1 MYKIPAVMKDITE
14 LLAGAKQASRS
25 LLTLTDREIDSTL
38 RDIADALLEESDSI
52 LSANARDMEWM
63 GAANPMR
70 DRLALSKSRLEGI
83 AADLRHV
90 AELESP
96 LHRTLEA
103 RTLPNGLKLE
113 KVAVPFGVIGVIYEA
128 RPNVT
133 VDVTGLC
140 LKSGNAVVLK
150 GGHDAECSNRAIVEV
165 IHAVLSRHGIAPGVV
180 TLLPSDREA
189 TAQLLAARGMV
200 DLLIPRGSKKL
211 IDYVRGNALIPVIE
225 TGAGVCHAYFHTD
238 GDVNK
243 GEKIVTNAKTRRVSV
258 CNALD
263 TLIVDRSR
271 LADLPALCA
280 GVMNKNVAVYADP
293 EAYTVLKGQYPDR
306 LLNEADADSF
316 GREFL
321 DYKMSVKTVG
331 NLDEALEH
339 IARYGSGHSDSIVTE
354 DSEAADRFLT
364 LVDSAC
370 VYHNAPTSFT
380 DGAQFGLGAEIGI
393 STQKLHA
400 RGPMALRELTTYK
413 WLIEGEG
420 QVRE

>member
-1 MYKIPAVMKDITE
+1 MKDITE
-14 LLAGAKQASRS
+14 LLKGAKHASRT
-25 LLTLTDREIDSTL
+25 LLTLTDEEIDSTL
-38 RDIADALLEESDSI
+38 RDIADALLQESARI
-52 LSANARDMEWM
+52 LAANAQDLERMDP
-63 GAANPMR
+63 ANPMR
-70 DRLALSKSRLEGI
+70 DRLALSQSRLEGI
-83 AADLRHV
+83 ASDLLHV
-90 AELESP
+90 AELASP
-96 LHRTLEA
+96 LHHTLEA

-165 IHAVLSRHGIAPGVV
+165 IHSVLFRHGIDTGAV

-189 TAQLLAARGMV
+189 TARLLRARGMV
-200 DLLIPRGSKKL
+200 DLLIPRGSKSL
-211 IDYVRGNALIPVIE
+211 IDYVRDNARIPVIE
-225 TGAGVCHAYFHTD
+225 TGAGVCHAYFHAD
-238 GDVNK
+238 GDVEK

-271 LADLPALCA
+271 LGDLSALCA
-280 GVMNKNVAVYADP
+280 GVKAKNVTIYADP
-293 EAYTVLKGQYPDR
+293 EAYAALKGQYADE
-306 LLNEADADSF
+306 LLKEADADCF

-339 IARYGSGHSDSIVTE
+339 ISRYGSGHSDSIVTE
-354 DSEAADRFLT
+354 KSEAADRFLT
-364 LVDSAC
+364 MVDSAC

-400 RGPMALRELTTYK
+400 RGPMALRELTSYK
-413 WLIEGEG
+413 WLIRGNA
-420 QVRE
+420 QTRE

>member
-52 LSANARDMEWM
+52 LSANARDMERM
-63 GAANPMR
+63 DAANPMR

-96 LHRTLEA
+96 LHRTLET

-150 GGHDAECSNRAIVEV
+150 GGHDAECSNREIVEV

-180 TLLPSDREA
+180 TLLPSDRDA

-413 WLIEGEG
+413 WLIHGNA
-420 QVRE
+420 QTRP

>member
-1 MYKIPAVMKDITE
+1 MKDIIE
-14 LLAGAKQASRS
+14 LLQGAKHASRT
-25 LLTLTDREIDSTL
+25 LLTLTDEEIDSTL
-38 RDIADALLEESDSI
+38 RDIADALLSESARI
-52 LSANARDMEWM
+52 LAANASDMERM
-63 GAANPMR
+63 DVSNPMR
-70 DRLALSKSRLEGI
+70 DRLALSQSRLEGI
-83 AADLRHV
+83 ASDLLHV
-90 AELESP
+90 AELASP

-150 GGHDAECSNRAIVEV
+150 GGHDAECSNLAIVEV
-165 IHAVLSRHGIAPGVV
+165 IHSVLFRHGIDTGAV

-189 TAQLLAARGMV
+189 TARLLRARGMV
-200 DLLIPRGSKKL
+200 DLLIPRGSKSL
-211 IDYVRGNALIPVIE
+211 IDYVRDNARIPVIE
-225 TGAGVCHAYFHTD
+225 TGAGVCHAYFHAD
-238 GDVNK
+238 GDVEK

-263 TLIVDRSR
+263 TLIVDRCR
-271 LADLPALCA
+271 LSDLPALCA
-280 GVMNKNVAVYADP
+280 GVKEKNVTIYADA
-293 EAYTVLKGQYPDR
+293 EAYDALKGQYSER
-306 LLNEADADSF
+306 LLKAADADSF
-316 GREFL
+316 GKEFL
-321 DYKMSVKTVG
+321 DYKMSVKTVADM
-331 NLDEALEH
+331 DEALEH

-354 DSEAADRFLT
+354 NSAAADRFLT
-364 LVDSAC
+364 MVDSAC

-413 WLIEGEG
+413 WLIRGNA
-420 QVRE
+420 QTRE

>member
-1 MYKIPAVMKDITE
+1 MNDITE
-14 LLAGAKQASRS
+14 LLDGAKQASRS
-25 LLTLTDREIDSTL
+25 LLTMTDKDINSTL
-38 RDIADALLEESDSI
+38 RDIADALLAESARI
-52 LSANARDMEWM
+52 LAANAQDLERMDP
-63 GAANPMR
+63 ANPMR
-70 DRLALSKSRLEGI
+70 DRLALSQSRLEGI
-83 AADLRHV
+83 ASDLRHV

-96 LHRTLEA
+96 LRRTLEV

-113 KVAVPFGVIGVIYEA
+113 KAAVPFGVIGVIYEA

-165 IHAVLSRHGIAPGVV
+165 IHAVLSRHGIDAGAV

-189 TAQLLAARGMV
+189 TAQLLEARGMV
-200 DLLIPRGSKKL
+200 DLLIPRGSKSL
-211 IDYVRGNALIPVIE
+211 IDYVRDNARIPVIE
-225 TGAGVCHAYFHTD
+225 TGAGVCHAYFHAD
-238 GDVNK
+238 GDVEK

-271 LADLPALCA
+271 LTDLPALCA
-280 GVMNKNVAVYADP
+280 GVRDKNVTIYADA
-293 EAYTVLKGQYPDR
+293 EAYTALNGQYTDD
-306 LLNEADADSF
+306 LLKEADTDSF
-316 GREFL
+316 GKEFL
-321 DYKMSVKTVG
+321 DYKMSVKTVAD
-331 NLDEALEH
+331 LDEALEH
-339 IARYGSGHSDSIVTE
+339 IAKYGSGHSDSIVTE
-354 DSEAADRFLT
+354 NSAAADRFLT
-364 LVDSAC
+364 MVDSAC

-413 WLIEGEG
+413 WLIRGNA
-420 QVRE
+420 QTRE

>member
-1 MYKIPAVMKDITE
+1 MKDIIE
-14 LLAGAKQASRS
+14 LLKGAKHASRT
-25 LLTLTDREIDSTL
+25 LLTLTDEEIDSTL
-38 RDIADALLEESDSI
+38 RDIADALLSESARI
-52 LSANARDMEWM
+52 LAANASDMERM
-63 GAANPMR
+63 DVANPMR
-70 DRLALSKSRLEGI
+70 DRLALSQSRLEGI
-83 AADLRHV
+83 ASDLRHV
-90 AELESP
+90 AELASP
-96 LHRTLEA
+96 LHHTLEA

-150 GGHDAECSNRAIVEV
+150 GGHDAECSNLAIVEV
-165 IHAVLSRHGIAPGVV
+165 IHSVLSRHGIDTGAV

-189 TAQLLAARGMV
+189 TARLLRARGMV
-200 DLLIPRGSKKL
+200 DLLIPRGSKSL
-211 IDYVRGNALIPVIE
+211 IDYVRDNARIPVIE
-225 TGAGVCHAYFHTD
+225 TGAGVCHAYFHAD
-238 GDVNK
+238 GDVEK

-271 LADLPALCA
+271 LGDLSALCA
-280 GVMNKNVAVYADP
+280 GVKAKDVTIYADP
-293 EAYTVLKGQYPDR
+293 EAYAALSGQYPDK
-306 LLNEADADSF
+306 LLKEADADCF

-339 IARYGSGHSDSIVTE
+339 ISRYGSGHSDSIVTE
-354 DSEAADRFLT
+354 NSEAADRFLT
-364 LVDSAC
+364 MVDSAC

-413 WLIEGEG
+413 WLIRGNA
-420 QVRE
+420 QTRE

>member
-1 MYKIPAVMKDITE
+1 MKDITE
-14 LLAGAKQASRS
+14 LLKGAKHASRT
-25 LLTLTDREIDSTL
+25 LLTLTDKDINSTL
-38 RDIADALLEESDSI
+38 LDIADALLAASERI
-52 LSANARDMEWM
+52 LAANTQDLERMDP
-63 GAANPMR
+63 ANPMR
-70 DRLALSKSRLEGI
+70 DRLALSQSRLEGI
-83 AADLRHV
+83 ASDLRHV

-96 LHRTLEA
+96 LRRTLEA

-113 KVAVPFGVIGVIYEA
+113 KAAVPFGVIGVIYEA

-165 IHAVLSRHGIAPGVV
+165 IHSVLSRHGIDAGAV
-180 TLLPSDREA
+180 TLLPSEREA
-189 TAQLLAARGMV
+189 TAQLLEARGMV
-200 DLLIPRGSKKL
+200 DLLIPRGSKSL
-211 IDYVRGNALIPVIE
+211 IDYVRDNARIPVIE
-225 TGAGVCHAYFHTD
+225 TGAGVCHAYFHAD
-238 GDVNK
+238 GDVEK

-271 LADLPALCA
+271 LTDLPALCA
-280 GVMNKNVAVYADP
+280 GVREKNVTIYADA
-293 EAYTVLKGQYPDR
+293 EAYDALKGQYPER
-306 LLNEADADSF
+306 LLKAADADSF
-316 GREFL
+316 GKEFL
-321 DYKMSVKTVG
+321 DYKMSVKTVADM
-331 NLDEALEH
+331 DEALEH

-354 DSEAADRFLT
+354 NSEAADRFLT
-364 LVDSAC
+364 MVDSAC

-413 WLIEGEG
+413 WLIRGNA
-420 QVRE
+420 QTRE

>member
-1 MYKIPAVMKDITE
+1 MKDITE
-14 LLAGAKQASRS
+14 LLKGAKHASRT
-25 LLTLTDREIDSTL
+25 LLTLTDEEIDSTL
-38 RDIADALLEESDSI
+38 RDIADALLSESARI
-52 LSANARDMEWM
+52 LAANASDMERM
-63 GAANPMR
+63 DVANPMR
-70 DRLALSKSRLEGI
+70 DRLALSQSRLEGI
-83 AADLRHV
+83 ASDLRHV
-90 AELESP
+90 AELASP
-96 LHRTLEA
+96 LHHTLEA

-150 GGHDAECSNRAIVEV
+150 GGHDAECSNLAIVEV
-165 IHAVLSRHGIAPGVV
+165 IHSVLFRHGIDTGAV

-189 TAQLLAARGMV
+189 TAQLLGARGMV
-200 DLLIPRGSKKL
+200 DLLIPRGSKSL
-211 IDYVRGNALIPVIE
+211 IDYVRDNARIPVIE
-225 TGAGVCHAYFHTD
+225 TGAGVCHAYFHAD
-238 GDVNK
+238 GDVEK

-271 LADLPALCA
+271 LGDLSALCA
-280 GVMNKNVAVYADP
+280 GVKAKDVTIYADP
-293 EAYTVLKGQYPDR
+293 EAYAALSGQYPDK
-306 LLNEADADSF
+306 LLKEADADCF

-331 NLDEALEH
+331 NLDDALEH
-339 IARYGSGHSDSIVTE
+339 ISRYGSGHSDSIVTE
-354 DSEAADRFLT
+354 NSEAADRFLT
-364 LVDSAC
+364 MVDSAC

-413 WLIEGEG
+413 WLIRGNA
-420 QVRE
+420 QSRE

>member
-1 MYKIPAVMKDITE
+1 MKDITE
-14 LLAGAKQASRS
+14 LLKGAKHASRT
-25 LLTLTDREIDSTL
+25 LLTLTDEEIDSTL
-38 RDIADALLEESDSI
+38 RDIADALLSESARI
-52 LSANARDMEWM
+52 LAANASDMERM
-63 GAANPMR
+63 DVANPMR
-70 DRLALSKSRLEGI
+70 DRLALSQSRLEGI
-83 AADLRHV
+83 ASDLRHV
-90 AELESP
+90 AELASP
-96 LHRTLEA
+96 LHHTLEA

-150 GGHDAECSNRAIVEV
+150 GGHDAECSNLAIVEV
-165 IHAVLSRHGIAPGVV
+165 IHSVLFRHGIDTGAV

-189 TAQLLAARGMV
+189 TAQLLGARGMV
-200 DLLIPRGSKKL
+200 DLLIPRGSKSL
-211 IDYVRGNALIPVIE
+211 IDYVCDNARIPVIE
-225 TGAGVCHAYFHTD
+225 TGAGVCHAYFHAD
-238 GDVNK
+238 GDVEK

-271 LADLPALCA
+271 LGDLSALCA
-280 GVMNKNVAVYADP
+280 GVKAKDVTIYADP
-293 EAYTVLKGQYPDR
+293 EAYAALSGQYPDK
-306 LLNEADADSF
+306 LLKEADADCF

-339 IARYGSGHSDSIVTE
+339 ISRYGSGHSDSIVTE
-354 DSEAADRFLT
+354 NSEAADRFLT
-364 LVDSAC
+364 MVDSAC

-413 WLIEGEG
+413 WLIRGNA
-420 QVRE
+420 QTRE

>member
-1 MYKIPAVMKDITE
+1 MKDIIE
-14 LLAGAKQASRS
+14 LLKGAKHASRT
-25 LLTLTDREIDSTL
+25 LLTLTDEEIDSTL
-38 RDIADALLEESDSI
+38 RDIADALLSESARI
-52 LSANARDMEWM
+52 LAANASDMERM
-63 GAANPMR
+63 DVANPMR
-70 DRLALSKSRLEGI
+70 DRLALSQSRLEGI
-83 AADLRHV
+83 ASDLRHV
-90 AELESP
+90 AELASP
-96 LHRTLEA
+96 LHHTLEA
-103 RTLPNGLKLE
+103 RTLPNGLKLD

-150 GGHDAECSNRAIVEV
+150 GGHDAECSNLAIVEV
-165 IHAVLSRHGIAPGVV
+165 IHSVLSRHGIDTGAV

-189 TAQLLAARGMV
+189 TAQLLGARGMV
-200 DLLIPRGSKKL
+200 DLLIPRGSKSL
-211 IDYVRGNALIPVIE
+211 IDYVRDNARIPVIE
-225 TGAGVCHAYFHTD
+225 TGAGVCHAYFHAD
-238 GDVNK
+238 GDVEK

-271 LADLPALCA
+271 LGDLSALCA
-280 GVMNKNVAVYADP
+280 GVKAKNVTIYADP
-293 EAYTVLKGQYPDR
+293 EAYAALKGQYTDE
-306 LLNEADADSF
+306 LLKEADADCF

-331 NLDEALEH
+331 NLDDALEH
-339 IARYGSGHSDSIVTE
+339 ISRYGSGHSDSIVTE
-354 DSEAADRFLT
+354 NSEAADRFLT
-364 LVDSAC
+364 MVDSAC

-413 WLIEGEG
+413 WLIRGNA
-420 QVRE
+420 QTRE

>member
-1 MYKIPAVMKDITE
+1 MKDITE
-14 LLAGAKQASRS
+14 LLKGAKHASRT
-25 LLTLTDREIDSTL
+25 LLTLTDEEIDSTL
-38 RDIADALLEESDSI
+38 RDIADALLSESARI
-52 LSANARDMEWM
+52 LAANASDMERM
-63 GAANPMR
+63 DVANPMR
-70 DRLALSKSRLEGI
+70 DRLALSQSRLEGI
-83 AADLRHV
+83 ASDLRHV
-90 AELESP
+90 AELASP
-96 LHRTLEA
+96 LHHTLEA

-150 GGHDAECSNRAIVEV
+150 GGHDAECSNLAIVEV
-165 IHAVLSRHGIAPGVV
+165 IHSVLFRHGIDTGAV
-180 TLLPSDREA
+180 TLLPSDRES
-189 TAQLLAARGMV
+189 TAQLLGARGMV
-200 DLLIPRGSKKL
+200 DLLIPRGSKSL
-211 IDYVRGNALIPVIE
+211 IDYVCDNARIPVIE
-225 TGAGVCHAYFHTD
+225 TGAGVCHAYFHAD
-238 GDVNK
+238 GDVEK

-271 LADLPALCA
+271 LGDLSALCA
-280 GVMNKNVAVYADP
+280 GVKAKDVTIYADP
-293 EAYTVLKGQYPDR
+293 EAYAALSGQYPDK
-306 LLNEADADSF
+306 LLKEADADCF

-339 IARYGSGHSDSIVTE
+339 ISRYGSGHSDSIVTE
-354 DSEAADRFLT
+354 NSEAADRFLT
-364 LVDSAC
+364 MVDSAC

-413 WLIEGEG
+413 WLIRGNA
-420 QVRE
+420 QTRE

>member
-1 MYKIPAVMKDITE
+1 MKDITE
-14 LLAGAKQASRS
+14 LLAGANKASRT
-25 LLTLTDREIDSTL
+25 LLTLTYKEIDSTL
-38 RDIADALLEESDSI
+38 RDIADALLQESARI
-52 LSANARDMEWM
+52 LAANAQDLERMDP
-63 GAANPMR
+63 ANPMR
-70 DRLALSKSRLEGI
+70 DRLALSQSRLEGI
-83 AADLRHV
+83 ASDLRHV
-90 AELESP
+90 AELASP

-150 GGHDAECSNRAIVEV
+150 GGHDAEYSNRAIVEV
-165 IHAVLSRHGIAPGVV
+165 IHSVLFRHGIDTGAV

-189 TAQLLAARGMV
+189 TARLLRARGMV
-200 DLLIPRGSKKL
+200 DLLIPRGSKSL
-211 IDYVRGNALIPVIE
+211 IDYVRDNARIPVIE
-225 TGAGVCHAYFHTD
+225 TGAGVCHAYFHAD
-238 GDVNK
+238 GDVVK

-271 LADLPALCA
+271 LGDLSALCA
-280 GVMNKNVAVYADP
+280 GVKAKNVTIYADS
-293 EAYTVLKGQYPDR
+293 EAYAALKGQYADE
-306 LLNEADADSF
+306 LLKEADADCF

-339 IARYGSGHSDSIVTE
+339 ISRYGSGHSDSIVTE
-354 DSEAADRFLT
+354 KSEAADRFLT
-364 LVDSAC
+364 MVDSAC

-413 WLIEGEG
+413 WLIRGNA
-420 QVRE
+420 QTRE

>member
-1 MYKIPAVMKDITE
+1 MKDITE
-14 LLAGAKQASRS
+14 LLKGAKHASRT
-25 LLTLTDREIDSTL
+25 LLTLTDEEIDSTL
-38 RDIADALLEESDSI
+38 RDIADALLSESARI
-52 LSANARDMEWM
+52 LAANASDMERM
-63 GAANPMR
+63 DVANPMR
-70 DRLALSKSRLEGI
+70 DRLALSQSRLEGI
-83 AADLRHV
+83 ASDLLHV
-90 AELESP
+90 AELASP
-96 LHRTLEA
+96 LHHTLEA

-150 GGHDAECSNRAIVEV
+150 GGHDAECSNLAIVEV
-165 IHAVLSRHGIAPGVV
+165 IHSALFRHGIDTGAV

-189 TAQLLAARGMV
+189 TAWLLRARGMV
-200 DLLIPRGSKKL
+200 DLLIPRGSKSL
-211 IDYVRGNALIPVIE
+211 IDYVRDNARIPVIE
-225 TGAGVCHAYFHTD
+225 TGAGVCHAYFHAD
-238 GDVNK
+238 GDVEK

-271 LADLPALCA
+271 LGDLSALCA
-280 GVMNKNVAVYADP
+280 GVKAKNVTIYADP
-293 EAYTVLKGQYPDR
+293 EAYAALKGQYTDE
-306 LLNEADADSF
+306 LLKEADADCF

-331 NLDEALEH
+331 NLDDALEH
-339 IARYGSGHSDSIVTE
+339 ISRYGSGHSDSIVTE
-354 DSEAADRFLT
+354 NSEAADRFLT
-364 LVDSAC
+364 MVDSAC

-413 WLIEGEG
+413 WLIRGNA
-420 QVRE
+420 QSRE

>member
-1 MYKIPAVMKDITE
+1 MKDITE
-14 LLAGAKQASRS
+14 LLAGANKASRT
-25 LLTLTDREIDSTL
+25 LLTLTYKEIDSTL
-38 RDIADALLEESDSI
+38 RDIADALLQESARI
-52 LSANARDMEWM
+52 LAANAQDLERMDP
-63 GAANPMR
+63 ANPMR
-70 DRLALSKSRLEGI
+70 DRLALSQSRLEGI
-83 AADLRHV
+83 ASDLRHV
-90 AELESP
+90 AELASP

-150 GGHDAECSNRAIVEV
+150 GGHDAEYSNRAIVEV
-165 IHAVLSRHGIAPGVV
+165 IHSVLFRHGIDTGAV

-189 TAQLLAARGMV
+189 TARLLRARGMV
-200 DLLIPRGSKKL
+200 DLLIPRGSKSL
-211 IDYVRGNALIPVIE
+211 IDYVRDNARIPVIE
-225 TGAGVCHAYFHTD
+225 TGAGVCHAYFHAD
-238 GDVNK
+238 GDVVK

-271 LADLPALCA
+271 LGDLSALCA
-280 GVMNKNVAVYADP
+280 GVKAKNVTIYADS
-293 EAYTVLKGQYPDR
+293 EAYAALKGQYADE
-306 LLNEADADSF
+306 LLKEADADCF

-339 IARYGSGHSDSIVTE
+339 ISRYGSGHSDSIVTE
-354 DSEAADRFLT
+354 KSEAADRFLT
-364 LVDSAC
+364 LS
-370 VYHNAPTSFT
+370 
-380 DGAQFGLGAEIGI
+380 
-393 STQKLHA
+393 
-400 RGPMALRELTTYK
+400 
-413 WLIEGEG
+413 LIHI
-420 QVRE
+420 

>member
-1 MYKIPAVMKDITE
+1 MRDITE
-14 LLAGAKQASRS
+14 LLTGANKASRT
-25 LLTLTDREIDSTL
+25 LLTLTDKDINSTL
-38 RDIADALLEESDSI
+38 RGIADALLAESERI
-52 LSANARDMEWM
+52 LAANAQDLERMDP
-63 GAANPMR
+63 ANPMR
-70 DRLALSKSRLEGI
+70 DRLALSQNRLEGI
-83 AADLRHV
+83 ASDLRHV
-90 AELESP
+90 AELASP

-150 GGHDAECSNRAIVEV
+150 GGHDAECSNLAIVEV
-165 IHAVLSRHGIAPGVV
+165 IHSVLSRHGIDTGAV

-189 TAQLLAARGMV
+189 TARLLRARGMV
-200 DLLIPRGSKKL
+200 DLLIPRGSKSL
-211 IDYVRGNALIPVIE
+211 IDYVRDNARIPVIE
-225 TGAGVCHAYFHTD
+225 TGAGVCHAYFHAD
-238 GDVNK
+238 GDVVK

-263 TLIVDRSR
+263 TLIVDCSR
-271 LADLPALCA
+271 LSDLPPLCA
-280 GVMNKNVAVYADP
+280 GVKEKNVTIYADA
-293 EAYTVLKGQYPDR
+293 EAYDALKGQYPER
-306 LLNEADADSF
+306 LLKAADADSF
-316 GREFL
+316 GKEFL
-321 DYKMSVKTVG
+321 DYKMSVKTVADM
-331 NLDEALEH
+331 DEALEH

-354 DSEAADRFLT
+354 NSAAADRFLT
-364 LVDSAC
+364 MVDSAC

-413 WLIEGEG
+413 WLIRGNA
-420 QVRE
+420 QTRE

>member
-1 MYKIPAVMKDITE
+1 MKDITE
-14 LLAGAKQASRS
+14 LLKGAKHASRT
-25 LLTLTDREIDSTL
+25 LLTLTDEEIDSTL
-38 RDIADALLEESDSI
+38 RDIADALLSESARI
-52 LSANARDMEWM
+52 LAANASDMERM
-63 GAANPMR
+63 DVANPMR
-70 DRLALSKSRLEGI
+70 DRLALSQSRLEGI
-83 AADLRHV
+83 ASDLLHV
-90 AELESP
+90 AELASP
-96 LHRTLEA
+96 LHHTLEA

-150 GGHDAECSNRAIVEV
+150 GGHDAECSNLAIVEV
-165 IHAVLSRHGIAPGVV
+165 IHSVLSRHGIDTGAV

-189 TAQLLAARGMV
+189 TARLLRARGMV
-200 DLLIPRGSKKL
+200 DLLIPRGSKSL
-211 IDYVRGNALIPVIE
+211 IDYVRDNARIPVIE
-225 TGAGVCHAYFHTD
+225 TGAGVCHAYFHAD
-238 GDVNK
+238 GDVVK

-271 LADLPALCA
+271 LGDLSALCA
-280 GVMNKNVAVYADP
+280 GVKAKNVTIYADS
-293 EAYTVLKGQYPDR
+293 EAYAALKGQYADE
-306 LLNEADADSF
+306 LLKEADADCF

-339 IARYGSGHSDSIVTE
+339 ISRYGSGHSDSIVTE
-354 DSEAADRFLT
+354 KSEAADRFLT
-364 LVDSAC
+364 MVDSAC

-413 WLIEGEG
+413 WLIRGNA
-420 QVRE
+420 QTRE

>member
-1 MYKIPAVMKDITE
+1 MKDITE
-14 LLAGAKQASRS
+14 LLKGAKHASRT
-25 LLTLTDREIDSTL
+25 LLTLTDEEIDSTL
-38 RDIADALLEESDSI
+38 RDIADALLSESARI
-52 LSANARDMEWM
+52 LAANASDMERM
-63 GAANPMR
+63 DVANPMR
-70 DRLALSKSRLEGI
+70 DRLALSQSRLEGI
-83 AADLRHV
+83 ASDLRHV
-90 AELESP
+90 AELASP

-103 RTLPNGLKLE
+103 RTLPNGLKLD

-150 GGHDAECSNRAIVEV
+150 GGHDAECSNLAIVEV
-165 IHAVLSRHGIAPGVV
+165 IHSVLSRHGIDTGVV

-189 TAQLLAARGMV
+189 TAQLLGARGMV
-200 DLLIPRGSKKL
+200 DLLIPRGSKSL
-211 IDYVRGNALIPVIE
+211 IDYVRDNARIPVIE
-225 TGAGVCHAYFHTD
+225 TGAGVCHAYFHAD
-238 GDVNK
+238 GDVEK

-271 LADLPALCA
+271 LGDLSALCA
-280 GVMNKNVAVYADP
+280 GVKAKNVTIYADP
-293 EAYTVLKGQYPDR
+293 EAYVALKGQYTDE
-306 LLNEADADSF
+306 LLKEADADCF

-331 NLDEALEH
+331 NLDDALEH
-339 IARYGSGHSDSIVTE
+339 ISRYGSGHSDSIVTE
-354 DSEAADRFLT
+354 NSEAADRFLT
-364 LVDSAC
+364 MVDSAC

-413 WLIEGEG
+413 WLIRGNA
-420 QVRE
+420 QTRE

>member
-1 MYKIPAVMKDITE
+1 MNDITE
-14 LLAGAKQASRS
+14 LLDGANKASRT
-25 LLTLTDREIDSTL
+25 LLTLTDKDINSTL
-38 RDIADALLEESDSI
+38 RDIADALLAASERI
-52 LSANARDMEWM
+52 LAANAQDLERMDP
-63 GAANPMR
+63 ANPMR
-70 DRLALSKSRLEGI
+70 DRLALSQSRLEGI
-83 AADLRHV
+83 ASDLRHV

-103 RTLPNGLKLE
+103 STLPNGLKLE

-150 GGHDAECSNRAIVEV
+150 GGHDAECSNRTIVEV
-165 IHAVLSRHGIAPGVV
+165 IHSVLSRHGIDAGAV

-189 TAQLLAARGMV
+189 TAQLLEARGMV
-200 DLLIPRGSKKL
+200 DLLIPRGSKSL
-211 IDYVRGNALIPVIE
+211 IDYVRDNARIPVIE
-225 TGAGVCHAYFHTD
+225 TGAGVCHAYFHAD
-238 GDVNK
+238 GDVEK

-271 LADLPALCA
+271 LCDLPALCA
-280 GVMNKNVAVYADP
+280 GVKEKNVTIYADA
-293 EAYTVLKGQYPDR
+293 EAYDALKGQYPEP
-306 LLNEADADSF
+306 LLKTADADSF
-316 GREFL
+316 GKEFL
-321 DYKMSVKTVG
+321 DYKMSVKTVAD
-331 NLDEALEH
+331 LDEALEH

-354 DSEAADRFLT
+354 NSAAADRFLT
-364 LVDSAC
+364 MVDSAC

-413 WLIEGEG
+413 WLIRGNA
-420 QVRE
+420 QTRP

>member
-1 MYKIPAVMKDITE
+1 MKDITE
-14 LLAGAKQASRS
+14 LLKGAKHASRT
-25 LLTLTDREIDSTL
+25 LLTLTDEEIDSTL
-38 RDIADALLEESDSI
+38 RDIADALLSESARI
-52 LSANARDMEWM
+52 LAANASDMERM
-63 GAANPMR
+63 DVANPMR
-70 DRLALSKSRLEGI
+70 DRLALSQSRLEGI
-83 AADLRHV
+83 ASDLRHV
-90 AELESP
+90 AELASP

-150 GGHDAECSNRAIVEV
+150 GGHDAECSNLAIVEV
-165 IHAVLSRHGIAPGVV
+165 IHSVLFRHGIDTGVV

-189 TAQLLAARGMV
+189 TARLLRARGMV
-200 DLLIPRGSKKL
+200 DLLIPRGSKSL
-211 IDYVRGNALIPVIE
+211 IDYVRDNACIPVIE
-225 TGAGVCHAYFHTD
+225 TGAGVCHAYFHAD
-238 GDVNK
+238 GDVVK

-271 LADLPALCA
+271 LGDLSALCA
-280 GVMNKNVAVYADP
+280 GVKAKNVIIYADP
-293 EAYTVLKGQYPDR
+293 EAYVALKGQYTDE
-306 LLNEADADSF
+306 LLKEADADCF

-339 IARYGSGHSDSIVTE
+339 ISRYGSGHSDSIVTE
-354 DSEAADRFLT
+354 NSEAADRFLT
-364 LVDSAC
+364 MVDSAC

-413 WLIEGEG
+413 WLIRGNA
-420 QVRE
+420 QTRE

>member
-1 MYKIPAVMKDITE
+1 MNDITE
-14 LLAGAKQASRS
+14 LLAVAKQASRS
-25 LLTLTDREIDSTL
+25 LLTLTDKDINSTL
-38 RDIADALLEESDSI
+38 RGIADALLAESERI
-52 LSANARDMEWM
+52 LAANAQDLERMDP
-63 GAANPMR
+63 ANPMR
-70 DRLALSKSRLEGI
+70 DRLALSQNRLEGI
-83 AADLRHV
+83 ASDLRHV

-165 IHAVLSRHGIAPGVV
+165 IHSVLSRHGIDTGVV

-189 TAQLLAARGMV
+189 TAQLLGARGMV
-200 DLLIPRGSKKL
+200 DLLIPRGSKSL
-211 IDYVRGNALIPVIE
+211 IDYVRDNARIPVIE
-225 TGAGVCHAYFHTD
+225 TGAGVCHAYFHD
-238 GDVNK
+238 GGDVEK

-271 LADLPALCA
+271 LTDLPALCA
-280 GVMNKNVAVYADP
+280 GVKGKNVTIYADA
-293 EAYTVLKGQYPDR
+293 EAYDALKGQYPER
-306 LLNEADADSF
+306 LLKAADADSF
-316 GREFL
+316 GKEFL
-321 DYKMSVKTVG
+321 DYKMSVKTVVDM
-331 NLDEALEH
+331 DEALEH

-354 DSEAADRFLT
+354 NSAAADRFLT
-364 LVDSAC
+364 MVDSAC

-413 WLIEGEG
+413 WLIRGNA
-420 QVRE
+420 QTRE

>member
-1 MYKIPAVMKDITE
+1 MKDITE
-14 LLAGAKQASRS
+14 LLKGAKHASRT
-25 LLTLTDREIDSTL
+25 LLTLTDEEIDSTL
-38 RDIADALLEESDSI
+38 RDIADALLSESARI
-52 LSANARDMEWM
+52 LAANASDMERM
-63 GAANPMR
+63 DVANPMR
-70 DRLALSKSRLEGI
+70 DRLALSQSRLEGI
-83 AADLRHV
+83 ASDLLHV
-90 AELESP
+90 AELASP
-96 LHRTLEA
+96 LHHTLEA

-150 GGHDAECSNRAIVEV
+150 GGHDAEYSNLAIVEV
-165 IHAVLSRHGIAPGVV
+165 IHSVLSRHGIDTGAV

-189 TAQLLAARGMV
+189 TAQLLGARGMV
-200 DLLIPRGSKKL
+200 DLLIPRGSKSL
-211 IDYVRGNALIPVIE
+211 IDYVRDNARIPVIE
-225 TGAGVCHAYFHTD
+225 TGAGVCHAYFHAD
-238 GDVNK
+238 GDVEK

-271 LADLPALCA
+271 LGDLSALCA
-280 GVMNKNVAVYADP
+280 GVKAKNVTIYADP
-293 EAYTVLKGQYPDR
+293 EAYAALKGQYTDE
-306 LLNEADADSF
+306 LLKEADADCF

-331 NLDEALEH
+331 NLDDALEH
-339 IARYGSGHSDSIVTE
+339 ISRYGSGHSDSIVTE
-354 DSEAADRFLT
+354 NSEAADRFLT
-364 LVDSAC
+364 MVDSAC

-413 WLIEGEG
+413 WLIRGNA
-420 QVRE
+420 QTRE

>member
-1 MYKIPAVMKDITE
+1 MKDITE
-14 LLAGAKQASRS
+14 LLKGAKHASRT
-25 LLTLTDREIDSTL
+25 LLTLTDEEIDSTL
-38 RDIADALLEESDSI
+38 RDIADALLSESARI
-52 LSANARDMEWM
+52 LAANASDMERM
-63 GAANPMR
+63 DVANPMR
-70 DRLALSKSRLEGI
+70 DRLALSQSRLEGI
-83 AADLRHV
+83 ASDLLHV
-90 AELESP
+90 AELASP
-96 LHRTLEA
+96 LHHTLEA

-150 GGHDAECSNRAIVEV
+150 GGHDAECSNLAIVEV
-165 IHAVLSRHGIAPGVV
+165 IHSVLFRHGIDTGAV

-189 TAQLLAARGMV
+189 TAWLLRARGMV
-200 DLLIPRGSKKL
+200 DLLIPRGSKSL
-211 IDYVRGNALIPVIE
+211 IDYVRDNARIPVIE
-225 TGAGVCHAYFHTD
+225 TGAGVCHAYFHAD
-238 GDVNK
+238 GDVEK

-271 LADLPALCA
+271 LGDLSALCA
-280 GVMNKNVAVYADP
+280 GVKAKNVTIYADP
-293 EAYTVLKGQYPDR
+293 EAYAALKGQYTDE
-306 LLNEADADSF
+306 LLKEADADCF

-331 NLDEALEH
+331 NLDDALEH
-339 IARYGSGHSDSIVTE
+339 ISRYGSGHSDSIVTE
-354 DSEAADRFLT
+354 NSEAADRFLT
-364 LVDSAC
+364 MVDSAC

-413 WLIEGEG
+413 WLIRGNA
-420 QVRE
+420 QTRE

>member
-1 MYKIPAVMKDITE
+1 MKDITE
-14 LLAGAKQASRS
+14 LLKGAKHASRT
-25 LLTLTDREIDSTL
+25 LLTLTDEEIDSTL
-38 RDIADALLEESDSI
+38 RDIADALLSESARI
-52 LSANARDMEWM
+52 LAANASDMERM
-63 GAANPMR
+63 DVANPMR
-70 DRLALSKSRLEGI
+70 DRLALSQSRLEGI
-83 AADLRHV
+83 ASDLLHV
-90 AELESP
+90 AELASP
-96 LHRTLEA
+96 QHHTLEA

-150 GGHDAECSNRAIVEV
+150 GGHDAECSNLAIVEV
-165 IHAVLSRHGIAPGVV
+165 IHSVLFRHGIDTGVV

-189 TAQLLAARGMV
+189 TAQLLGARGMV
-200 DLLIPRGSKKL
+200 DLLIPRGSKSL
-211 IDYVRGNALIPVIE
+211 IDYVRDNARIPVIE
-225 TGAGVCHAYFHTD
+225 TGAGVCHAYFHAD
-238 GDVNK
+238 GDVVK

-271 LADLPALCA
+271 LGDLSALCA
-280 GVMNKNVAVYADP
+280 GVKAKNVTIYADS
-293 EAYTVLKGQYPDR
+293 EAYAALKGQYADE
-306 LLNEADADSF
+306 LLKEADADCF

-331 NLDEALEH
+331 NLDDALEH
-339 IARYGSGHSDSIVTE
+339 ISRYGSGHSDSIVTE
-354 DSEAADRFLT
+354 NSEAADRFLT
-364 LVDSAC
+364 MVDSAC

-413 WLIEGEG
+413 WLIRGNA
-420 QVRE
+420 QSRE

>member
-1 MYKIPAVMKDITE
+1 MKDITE
-14 LLAGAKQASRS
+14 LLKGAKHASRT
-25 LLTLTDREIDSTL
+25 LLTLTDEEIDSTL
-38 RDIADALLEESDSI
+38 RDIADALLSESARI
-52 LSANARDMEWM
+52 LAANASDMERM
-63 GAANPMR
+63 DVANPMR
-70 DRLALSKSRLEGI
+70 DRLALSQSRLEGI
-83 AADLRHV
+83 ASDLRHV
-90 AELESP
+90 AELASP
-96 LHRTLEA
+96 LHHTLEA
-103 RTLPNGLKLE
+103 RTLPNGLKLD

-150 GGHDAECSNRAIVEV
+150 GGHDAECSNLAIVEV
-165 IHAVLSRHGIAPGVV
+165 IHSVLSRHGIDTGAV

-189 TAQLLAARGMV
+189 TAQLLGARGMV
-200 DLLIPRGSKKL
+200 DLLIPRGSKSL
-211 IDYVRGNALIPVIE
+211 IDYVRDNARIPVIE
-225 TGAGVCHAYFHTD
+225 TGAGVCHAYFHAD
-238 GDVNK
+238 GDVVK

-271 LADLPALCA
+271 LGDLSALCA
-280 GVMNKNVAVYADP
+280 GVKAKNVTIYADS
-293 EAYTVLKGQYPDR
+293 EAYAALKGQYADE
-306 LLNEADADSF
+306 LLKEADADCF

-331 NLDEALEH
+331 NLDDALEH
-339 IARYGSGHSDSIVTE
+339 ISRYGSGHSDSIVTE
-354 DSEAADRFLT
+354 NSEAADRFLT
-364 LVDSAC
+364 MVDSAC

-413 WLIEGEG
+413 WLIRGNA
-420 QVRE
+420 QTRE

>member
-1 MYKIPAVMKDITE
+1 MNDITE
-14 LLAGAKQASRS
+14 LLDGAKQASRS
-25 LLTLTDREIDSTL
+25 LLTMTDKDINSTL
-38 RDIADALLEESDSI
+38 RDIADALLAESARI
-52 LSANARDMEWM
+52 LAANAQDLERMDP
-63 GAANPMR
+63 ANPMR
-70 DRLALSKSRLEGI
+70 DRLALSQSRLEGI
-83 AADLRHV
+83 ASDLRHV

-96 LHRTLEA
+96 LRRTLEV

-113 KVAVPFGVIGVIYEA
+113 KAAVPFGVIGVIYEA

-165 IHAVLSRHGIAPGVV
+165 IHAVLSRHGIDAGAV

-189 TAQLLAARGMV
+189 TAQLLEARGMV
-200 DLLIPRGSKKL
+200 DLLIPRGSKSL
-211 IDYVRGNALIPVIE
+211 IDYVRDNARIPVIE
-225 TGAGVCHAYFHTD
+225 TGAGVCHAYFHAD
-238 GDVNK
+238 GDVVK

-271 LADLPALCA
+271 LTDLPALCA
-280 GVMNKNVAVYADP
+280 GVRDKNVTIYVDP
-293 EAYTVLKGQYPDR
+293 EAYAALSGQYPDK
-306 LLNEADADSF
+306 LLKEADADCF

-339 IARYGSGHSDSIVTE
+339 ISRYGSGHSDSIVTE
-354 DSEAADRFLT
+354 NSEAADRFLT
-364 LVDSAC
+364 MVDSAC

-413 WLIEGEG
+413 WLIRGNA
-420 QVRE
+420 QTRE

>member
-1 MYKIPAVMKDITE
+1 MKDITE
-14 LLAGAKQASRS
+14 LLKGAKHASRT
-25 LLTLTDREIDSTL
+25 LLTLTDEEIDSTL
-38 RDIADALLEESDSI
+38 RDIADALLSESARI
-52 LSANARDMEWM
+52 LAANASDMERM
-63 GAANPMR
+63 DVANPMR
-70 DRLALSKSRLEGI
+70 DRLALSQSRLEGI
-83 AADLRHV
+83 ASDLRHV
-90 AELESP
+90 AELASP
-96 LHRTLEA
+96 LHHTLEA
-103 RTLPNGLKLE
+103 RILPNGLKLE

-165 IHAVLSRHGIAPGVV
+165 IHSVLFRHGIDTGAV

-189 TAQLLAARGMV
+189 TARLLRARGMV
-200 DLLIPRGSKKL
+200 DLLIPRGSKSL
-211 IDYVRGNALIPVIE
+211 IDYVRDNARIPVIE
-225 TGAGVCHAYFHTD
+225 TGAGVCHAYFHAD
-238 GDVNK
+238 GDVVK

-271 LADLPALCA
+271 LGDLSALCA
-280 GVMNKNVAVYADP
+280 GVKAKNVTIYADS
-293 EAYTVLKGQYPDR
+293 EAYAALKGQYADE
-306 LLNEADADSF
+306 LLKEADADCF

-339 IARYGSGHSDSIVTE
+339 ISRYGSGHSDSIVTE
-354 DSEAADRFLT
+354 NSEAADRFLT
-364 LVDSAC
+364 MVDSAC

-413 WLIEGEG
+413 WLIRGNA
-420 QVRE
+420 QTRE

>member
-1 MYKIPAVMKDITE
+1 MKDITE
-14 LLAGAKQASRS
+14 LLKGAKHASRT
-25 LLTLTDREIDSTL
+25 LLTLTDEEIDSTL
-38 RDIADALLEESDSI
+38 RDIADALLSESARI
-52 LSANARDMEWM
+52 LAANASDMERM
-63 GAANPMR
+63 DVANPMR
-70 DRLALSKSRLEGI
+70 DRLALSQSRLEGI
-83 AADLRHV
+83 ASDLRHV
-90 AELESP
+90 AELASP
-96 LHRTLEA
+96 LHHTLEA
-103 RTLPNGLKLE
+103 RTLPNGLKLD

-150 GGHDAECSNRAIVEV
+150 GGHDAECSNLAIVEV
-165 IHAVLSRHGIAPGVV
+165 IHSVLSRHGIDTGAV

-189 TAQLLAARGMV
+189 TARLLRARGMV
-200 DLLIPRGSKKL
+200 DLLIPRGSKSL
-211 IDYVRGNALIPVIE
+211 IDYVRDNARIPVIE
-225 TGAGVCHAYFHTD
+225 TGAGVCHAYFHAD
-238 GDVNK
+238 GDVVK

-263 TLIVDRSR
+263 TLIVDGSR
-271 LADLPALCA
+271 LGDLSALCA
-280 GVMNKNVAVYADP
+280 GVKAKNVTIYADS
-293 EAYTVLKGQYPDR
+293 EAYAALKGQYADE
-306 LLNEADADSF
+306 LLKEADADCF

-339 IARYGSGHSDSIVTE
+339 ISRYGSGHSDSIVTE
-354 DSEAADRFLT
+354 KSEAADRFLT
-364 LVDSAC
+364 MVDSAC

-413 WLIEGEG
+413 WLIRGNA
-420 QVRE
+420 QTRE

>member
-1 MYKIPAVMKDITE
+1 MKDITE
-14 LLAGAKQASRS
+14 LLAGANKASRT
-25 LLTLTDREIDSTL
+25 LLTMTYKEIDSTL
-38 RDIADALLEESDSI
+38 RDIADALLQESARI
-52 LSANARDMEWM
+52 LAANAQDLERMDP
-63 GAANPMR
+63 ANPMR
-70 DRLALSKSRLEGI
+70 DRLALSQSRLEGI
-83 AADLRHV
+83 ASDLRHV
-90 AELESP
+90 AELASP

-150 GGHDAECSNRAIVEV
+150 GGHDAEYSNRAIVEV
-165 IHAVLSRHGIAPGVV
+165 IHSVLFRHGIDTGAV

-189 TAQLLAARGMV
+189 TARLLRARGMV
-200 DLLIPRGSKKL
+200 DLLIPRGSKSL
-211 IDYVRGNALIPVIE
+211 IDYVRDNARIPVIE
-225 TGAGVCHAYFHTD
+225 TGAGVCHAYFHAD
-238 GDVNK
+238 GDVVK

-271 LADLPALCA
+271 LGDLSALCA
-280 GVMNKNVAVYADP
+280 GVKAKNVTIYADS
-293 EAYTVLKGQYPDR
+293 EAYAALKGQYADE
-306 LLNEADADSF
+306 LLKEADADCF

-339 IARYGSGHSDSIVTE
+339 ISRYGSGHSDSIVTE
-354 DSEAADRFLT
+354 KSEAADRFLT
-364 LVDSAC
+364 MVDSAC

-413 WLIEGEG
+413 WLIRGNA
-420 QVRE
+420 QTRE

>member
-1 MYKIPAVMKDITE
+1 MNDITE
-14 LLAGAKQASRS
+14 LLAGANKASRT
-25 LLTLTDREIDSTL
+25 LLTLTDKDINSTL
-38 RDIADALLEESDSI
+38 LDIADALLAASERI
-52 LSANARDMEWM
+52 LAANAQDLERMDV
-63 GAANPMR
+63 ANPMR
-70 DRLALSKSRLEGI
+70 DRLALSQSRLEGI
-83 AADLRHV
+83 ASDLRHV

-165 IHAVLSRHGIAPGVV
+165 IHAVLSRHGIDTGAV
-180 TLLPSDREA
+180 TLLPSDRKA
-189 TAQLLAARGMV
+189 TARLLGARGMV
-200 DLLIPRGSKKL
+200 DLLIPRGSKSL
-211 IDYVRGNALIPVIE
+211 IDYVRDNAHIPVIE
-225 TGAGVCHAYFHTD
+225 TGAGVCHAYFHAD
-238 GDVNK
+238 GDVEK

-271 LADLPALCA
+271 LGDLPALCA
-280 GVMNKNVAVYADP
+280 GVKEKDVTIYADA
-293 EAYTVLKGQYPDR
+293 EAYDVLKGQYPDE
-306 LLNEADADSF
+306 LLKKTDADSF

-321 DYKMSVKTVG
+321 DYKMSVKTVAD
-331 NLDEALEH
+331 LDEALEH

-354 DSEAADRFLT
+354 NSAAADRFLT
-364 LVDSAC
+364 MVDSAC

-413 WLIEGEG
+413 WLIRGNA
-420 QVRE
+420 QTRQ

>member
-1 MYKIPAVMKDITE
+1 MKDITE
-14 LLAGAKQASRS
+14 LLKGAKHASRT
-25 LLTLTDREIDSTL
+25 LLTLTDEEIDSTL
-38 RDIADALLEESDSI
+38 RDIADALLSESARI
-52 LSANARDMEWM
+52 LAANASDMERM
-63 GAANPMR
+63 DVANPMR
-70 DRLALSKSRLEGI
+70 DRLALSQSRLEGI
-83 AADLRHV
+83 ASDLLHV
-90 AELESP
+90 AELASP
-96 LHRTLEA
+96 LHHTLEA

-150 GGHDAECSNRAIVEV
+150 GGHDAECSNLAIVEV
-165 IHAVLSRHGIAPGVV
+165 IHSVLFRHGIDTGAV

-189 TAQLLAARGMV
+189 TARLLRARGMV
-200 DLLIPRGSKKL
+200 DLLIPRGSKSL
-211 IDYVRGNALIPVIE
+211 IDYVRDNARIPVIE
-225 TGAGVCHAYFHTD
+225 TGAGVCHAYFHAD
-238 GDVNK
+238 GDVEK

-271 LADLPALCA
+271 LGDLSALCA
-280 GVMNKNVAVYADP
+280 GVKAKNVTIYADP
-293 EAYTVLKGQYPDR
+293 EAYAALKGQYTDE
-306 LLNEADADSF
+306 LLKEADADCF

-331 NLDEALEH
+331 NLDDALEH
-339 IARYGSGHSDSIVTE
+339 ISRYGSGHSDSIVTE
-354 DSEAADRFLT
+354 NSEAADRFLT
-364 LVDSAC
+364 MVDSAC

-400 RGPMALRELTTYK
+400 RGPMALRELTSYK
-413 WLIEGEG
+413 WLIRGNA
-420 QVRE
+420 QTRE

>member
-1 MYKIPAVMKDITE
+1 MKDITE
-14 LLAGAKQASRS
+14 LLKGAKHASRT
-25 LLTLTDREIDSTL
+25 LLTLTDEEIDSTL
-38 RDIADALLEESDSI
+38 RDIADALLSESARI
-52 LSANARDMEWM
+52 LAANASDMERM
-63 GAANPMR
+63 DVANPMR
-70 DRLALSKSRLEGI
+70 DRLALSQSRLEGI
-83 AADLRHV
+83 ASDLLHV
-90 AELESP
+90 AELASP
-96 LHRTLEA
+96 LHHTLEA

-150 GGHDAECSNRAIVEV
+150 GGHDAECSNLAIVEV
-165 IHAVLSRHGIAPGVV
+165 IHSVLFRHGIDTGAV

-189 TAQLLAARGMV
+189 TARLLRARGMV
-200 DLLIPRGSKKL
+200 DLLIPRGSKSL
-211 IDYVRGNALIPVIE
+211 IDYVRDNARIPVIE
-225 TGAGVCHAYFHTD
+225 TGAGVCHAYFHAD
-238 GDVNK
+238 GDVEK

-271 LADLPALCA
+271 LGDLSALCA
-280 GVMNKNVAVYADP
+280 GVKAKNVTIYADP
-293 EAYTVLKGQYPDR
+293 EAYAALKGQYTDE
-306 LLNEADADSF
+306 LLKEADADCF

-331 NLDEALEH
+331 NLDDALEH
-339 IARYGSGHSDSIVTE
+339 ISRYGSGHSDSIVTE
-354 DSEAADRFLT
+354 NSEAADRFLT
-364 LVDSAC
+364 MVDSAC

-413 WLIEGEG
+413 WLIRGNA
-420 QVRE
+420 QSRE